1 MNSFVK
7 MPHVK
12 NFIKDE
18 MDKISIE
25 SKNSPSLMSNDKS
38 SNSGLILG
46 IDVTNLRGGGGV
58 THIIELLTAANPFA
72 HGFSKIIVW
81 GGSQTLDKLPQREWL
96 KKVNPPALDKGLL
109 ARSLWQR
116 FSLSAAANAENC
128 DVLFVPGGNFVGS
141 FEPIVTLSQN
151 LLPFELSELDR
162 YGVSLMALKLKI
174 LRYTQ
179 SHSFKSANGMIFLTK
194 YAENSVLKVTGPL
207 SGMIATIPHGLPSRF
222 RMELKDQR
230 PIEEYSETNPYR
242 LLYVSSVDQYKHQ
255 WHLIEA
261 VSFLR
266 KQNIPV
272 NLDLV
277 GPAVPA
283 ALMKLNAAITK
294 FDPENTW
301 LRYHGAVPYEE
312 LNQLYAQA
320 DLGVFA
326 SSCENMPIILLE
338 KMASGLPI
346 ACSNCGPMPEVLGNA
361 GLYFNP
367 ERPKEIMHSLLKYIE
382 SPELRSE
389 MASNSIARSQKYSW
403 SRCADETLRFI
414 AKVGLAS

>member
-1 MNSFVK
+1 MGNTDIESENSFSL
-7 MPHVK
+7 
-12 NFIKDE
+12 
-18 MDKISIE
+18 ISDYKFSS
-25 SKNSPSLMSNDKS
+25 SK
-38 SNSGLILG
+38 LILG

-58 THIIELLTAANPFA
+58 THIIELLTAANPSA

-81 GGSQTLDKLPQREWL
+81 GGSQTLEKLPQRAWL
-96 KKVNPPALDKGLL
+96 KKVNPPVLNKGIL

-116 FSLSAAANAENC
+116 FSLSAAAHAENC
-128 DVLFVPGGNFVGS
+128 DVLFVPGGSFMGS
-141 FEPIVTLSQN
+141 FKPMVALSQN
-151 LLPFELSELDR
+151 LLPFEGSELGR
-162 YGVSLMALKLKI
+162 YGASLMALKLKI

-179 SHSFKSANGMIFLTK
+179 SHSFKYASGTIFLTK
-194 YAENSVLKVTGPL
+194 YAENAVLKVTGTL
-207 SGMIATIPHGLPSRF
+207 SGMSAIIPHGLPSRF
-222 RMELKDQR
+222 RMELKVQR
-230 PIEEYSETNPYR
+230 PIEEYSDTNPYR

-272 NLDLV
+272 KLDLV
-277 GPAVPA
+277 GPAAPS
-283 ALMKLNAAITK
+283 ALIRLNAAITK
-294 FDPENTW
+294 FDPENSW
-301 LRYHGAVPYEE
+301 VRYQGAVPYEE
-312 LNQLYAQA
+312 LNHLYAQA

-361 GLYFNP
+361 GLYFDP
-367 ERPKEIMHSLLKYIE
+367 ESPSEIMHSLLKYIE

-389 MASNSIARSQKYSW
+389 NASNSIALSQQYSW
-403 SRCADETLRFI
+403 SRCADETLTFL

>member
-1 MNSFVK
+1 
-7 MPHVK
+7 
-12 NFIKDE
+12 
-18 MDKISIE
+18 
-25 SKNSPSLMSNDKS
+25 
-38 SNSGLILG
+38 
-46 IDVTNLRGGGGV
+46 
-58 THIIELLTAANPFA
+58 
-72 HGFSKIIVW
+72 
-81 GGSQTLDKLPQREWL
+81 
-96 KKVNPPALDKGLL
+96 
-109 ARSLWQR
+109 
-116 FSLSAAANAENC
+116 
-128 DVLFVPGGNFVGS
+128 
-141 FEPIVTLSQN
+141 
-151 LLPFELSELDR
+151 
-162 YGVSLMALKLKI
+162 
-174 LRYTQ
+174 
-179 SHSFKSANGMIFLTK
+179 
-194 YAENSVLKVTGPL
+194 
-207 SGMIATIPHGLPSRF
+207 
-222 RMELKDQR
+222 MELKDQR

-242 LLYVSSVDQYKHQ
+242 LIYVSSVDQYKHQ

-266 KQNIPV
+266 KQSIPV
-272 NLDLV
+272 KLDLV

-294 FDPENTW
+294 FDPKNTW

-389 MASNSIARSQKYSW
+389 KASNSIARSQKYSW
-403 SRCADETLRFI
+403 SRCADETLRFL